1 MPPSPINPGR
11 LPEHTLLCER
21 CGYVI
26 ERLDPEQP
34 CPECAKPIA
43 QSLPSHR
50 LGSPWQKAD
59 APGAGDAMATALAM
73 IRRPL
78 VVFDTVRLDTHR
90 MDRLFREMV
99 FLGAYLYATV
109 LCVLALLAIAWWAT
123 GAGPQWIADA
133 PMILARASVGVFFAI
148 VAWPVCRGLA
158 SIEMRGLRFIGAR
171 HGYRITG
178 RITRVVCAHG
188 AIGWGLAVLAIGL
201 GALGLAIADGLAR
214 HGSAG
219 APAVRTVAVW
229 TMIAGSVIGLLT
241 FETLAYIGMRRLR
254 FANMPDEHRP
264 REDAGATEHPSP
276 GAQQP

>member
-1 MPPSPINPGR
+1 MPASPVNPGR

-26 ERLDPEQP
+26 ERLEPDQP
-34 CPECAKPIA
+34 CPECATPIA
-43 QSLPSHR
+43 QSLPARR

-59 APGAGDAMATALAM
+59 APGAGDALTTALAM

-78 VVFDTVRLDTHR
+78 AVLDSVRLDTHR
-90 MDRLFREMV
+90 MERLFREMV

-109 LCVLALLAIAWWAT
+109 LFALALLAGALWAT
-123 GAGPQWIADA
+123 GAGPDWIGAA
-133 PMILARASVGVFFAI
+133 PLILARASVGIFIAI
-148 VAWPVCRGLA
+148 VAWPLCRGLA

-178 RITRVVCAHG
+178 RIARVVCAHG

-201 GALGLAIADGLAR
+201 GTLGLAIADGLAR

-219 APAVRTVAVW
+219 APAARTIGIW

-241 FETLAYIGMRRLR
+241 FETLAYTGMRRLR
-254 FANMPDEHRP
+254 FANMPEEHRP
-264 REDAGATEHPSP
+264 RDGDETPENPDIDAHQT
-276 GAQQP
+276 